1 MKTLLIIILFFGLS
15 LDSLTQYD
23 YRDSFKFVKVFDGK
37 KLAKKIEFKY
47 YDNLI
52 HRLTSD
58 YDKDKKY
65 LTVYKFSTDT
75 IFEVNYENN
84 DYTDSL
90 TTIYSNNILRNSMLK
105 FYRKNPF
112 DNSLERIFICENYDE
127 AGKLVKDYH
136 NDTSFGDTVTTVYNY
151 DPISN
156 RRLEY
161 IESGDYDNET
171 YHGKYEYEL
180 EGEKI
185 SVIKFYRKIYSTPL
199 YSDENF
205 LIPKFDLIWVD
216 SFFYNGSN
224 LIRHA
229 KYKEQVLSSE
239 IRYKSYFDDGI
250 VEEFDE
256 ISNSSTINVKYVNY
270 KVDKHFIKDVIRTIN
285 NNNLRMVQKNSS
297 WYDDKNL
304 LTKEM
309 TFVDDSLVNL
319 TLFKYDKKNRIIKQS
334 TLDYLVRQKKP
345 ALIQK
350 IVYRYL

>member
-15 LDSLTQYD
+15 LDCLTQYD
-23 YRDSFKFVKVFDGK
+23 YRDSFKFIKVFDGK
-37 KLAKKIEFKY
+37 KLAKKTEFKY
-47 YDNLI
+47 YDNVI

-58 YDKDKKY
+58 YGKDKKY
-65 LTVYKFSTDT
+65 LTVYKFGTDT
-75 IFEVNYENN
+75 IFQVNYEN
-84 DYTDSL
+84 DLFTDSL
-90 TTIYSNNILRNSMLK
+90 TTIYSNGILRNSMLI
-105 FYRKNPF
+105 FYRESPF
-112 DNSLERIFICENYDE
+112 DNSLERIFTYENYDE
-127 AGKLVKDYH
+127 EGNLVKDYH
-136 NDTSFGDTVTTVYNY
+136 NNTSFGDTVTTVYNY
-151 DPISN
+151 DPVSN
-156 RRLEY
+156 RRLEF
-161 IESGDYDNET
+161 IESGDYDKET

-185 SVIKFYRKIYSTPL
+185 SVIKFFRKIYSTPL

-205 LIPKFDLIWVD
+205 VIPEFDLIWVD

-229 KYKEQVLSSE
+229 KFKEQVLSRE
-239 IRYKSYFDDGI
+239 IRYKSYFDNGM

-270 KVDKHFIKDVIRTIN
+270 KGDKYFNKDVIRTIN
-285 NNNLRMVQKNSS
+285 NNSLKLVQKNRS

-304 LTKEM
+304 LSKEM
-309 TFVDDSLVNL
+309 TFVDDSLVNI
-319 TLFKYDKKNRIIKQS
+319 TFFKYDKKSRLIKQS
-334 TLDYLVRQKKP
+334 TFDYLVRHKKQ